1 MVAAGVS
8 GMNGYSFTE
17 VEGVLT
23 KAARGSGAGVA
34 HAVRFAKAAALAL
47 ASEEGAELVN
57 VALAD
62 LPNGLIRDHAMW
74 IQRDL
79 ADAAEVTVIFPNGD
93 ALWVGYIDSLPYKSV
108 ETPTGEIAV
117 YTDVFAKPVRPPRV
131 FIRDEDMAK
140 WQALAAKT
148 YVPETEQS
156 RLGGAGAGLTDN
168 D

>member
-1 MVAAGVS
+1 MVAGVS

-34 HAVRFAKAAALAL
+34 HAARFAKAAALAL
-47 ASEEGAELVN
+47 ASDEGADLVKA
-57 VALAD
+57 ALAD
-62 LPNGLIRDHAMW
+62 LPNGVIRDHAIC
-74 IQRDL
+74 IQRYL
-79 ADAAEVTVIFPNGD
+79 ADAGKGTVILPNGD

-108 ETPTGEIAV
+108 ETPRGEIAV
-117 YTDVFAKPVRPPRV
+117 YIDVFAKPVRPPRV
-131 FIRDEDMAK
+131 FISDENMAK

-156 RLGGAGAGLTDN
+156 RLGGAGAGLNDN

>member
-1 MVAAGVS
+1 
-8 GMNGYSFTE
+8 MNGYSFTE

-62 LPNGLIRDHAMW
+62 LPNGLIRDHTIW
-74 IQRDL
+74 IQRHL
-79 ADAAEVTVIFPNGD
+79 ADAGEVTVKFPNGD

-131 FIRDEDMAK
+131 FITDENMAK